1 MSAAETVLSLLS
13 SGRWSLDAIAPAYA
27 RALAKTVGANP
38 NQKISELTMMCHAD
52 VAASSVYVKPNQ
64 MVLDRNL
71 VGTGVAELIEKTLAH
86 QYPTSK
92 INPFD
97 SSMLQKINAAF
108 AVIENADHAF
118 GNIVRKH
125 IDGFIFVSDVN
136 FRTAS
141 FPHFQGIVIL
151 GAKAFELSATELAI
165 SVVHETAHQELF
177 MVNVVDRLIN
187 EPFDFNE
194 VHAPFQG
201 TKRPPIGRLHSLW
214 ALYRMVQFQ
223 KMIVEINSKHSEL
236 LFQNCEA
243 FEPGELTAFATKL
256 VQIAKAEAVA

>member
-1 MSAAETVLSLLS
+1 MSAAEKVLALLS

-27 RALAKTVGANP
+27 RVLANKVGMNP
-38 NQKISELTMMCHAD
+38 NQRISELTMICHGD
-52 VAASSVYVKPNQ
+52 VAAAQASIQPNQ
-64 MVLDRNL
+64 KMLDRNSI
-71 VGTGVAELIEKTLAH
+71 GTGASDLIERTIAH
-86 QYPTSK
+86 QYPMAK
-92 INPFD
+92 INSFD
-97 SSMLQKINAAF
+97 SSMRQKLTEAL
-108 AVIENADHAF
+108 AVIENANQSVW
-118 GNIVRKH
+118 NIVRKH
-125 IDGFIFVSDVN
+125 IEGFIFISDVN

-141 FPHFQGIVIL
+141 FPHFQGIVVL
-151 GAKAFELSATELAI
+151 GPKAFDLSPIQLAI
-165 SVVHETAHQELF
+165 SIVHETAHQELF

-223 KMIVEINSKHSEL
+223 KMIGEINSKHSEL

-256 VQIAKAEAVA
+256 VQIAKAKAVA

>member
-1 MSAAETVLSLLS
+1 MGAAEKVLSLLS

-27 RALAKTVGANP
+27 RVLAKKVGANP
-38 NQKISELTMMCHAD
+38 DQRISELTMICHGD
-52 VAASSVYVKPNQ
+52 VAASAAYVKPNQ
-64 MVLDRNL
+64 MVLDRNS
-71 VGTGVAELIEKTLAH
+71 VGDGAANLIEKTLAH
-86 QYPTSK
+86 EYPTSK
-92 INPFD
+92 INPFGP
-97 SSMLQKINAAF
+97 SMLQKLNDAI
-108 AVIENADHAF
+108 AVIENADHTFAR
-118 GNIVRKH
+118 IVRKH
-125 IDGFIFVSDVN
+125 IEGFVSVSNVN

-141 FPHFQGIVIL
+141 FPHFQGVVVL
-151 GAKAFELSATELAI
+151 GPKAFDLSATQLAI
-165 SVVHETAHQELF
+165 SIVHETAHQELF

-223 KMIVEINSKHSEL
+223 KMIGEINMKHSEL

-243 FEPGELTAFATKL
+243 FEPGELTEFATKL
-256 VQIAKAEAVA
+256 VQIAKAKAVA

>member
-1 MSAAETVLSLLS
+1 MSAAEKVLSLLS
-13 SGRWSLDAIAPAYA
+13 AGQWSLDAIAPAYA
-27 RALAKTVGANP
+27 RVLAKKVGANP
-38 NQKISELTMMCHAD
+38 GQRISELTMICHAD
-52 VAASSVYVKPNQ
+52 VAAEAAYVKPNQ
-64 MVLDRNL
+64 LTLDRNS
-71 VGTGVAELIEKTLAH
+71 VGTGVADLIEKTLV
-86 QYPTSK
+86 QEYPTSK

-97 SSMLQKINAAF
+97 SSMLQKLNEALTA
-108 AVIENADHAF
+108 IENADRSF
-118 GNIVRKH
+118 GHIVRTH
-125 IDGFIFVSDVN
+125 IEGFVFVSDVN

-141 FPHFQGIVIL
+141 FPHFQGIVVL
-151 GAKAFELSATELAI
+151 GPKAFDLSATQLAI
-165 SVVHETAHQELF
+165 SIVHETAHQELF

-223 KMIVEINSKHSEL
+223 KTIGEINSKHSEL

-243 FEPGELTAFATKL
+243 FEPGELTAFANKL